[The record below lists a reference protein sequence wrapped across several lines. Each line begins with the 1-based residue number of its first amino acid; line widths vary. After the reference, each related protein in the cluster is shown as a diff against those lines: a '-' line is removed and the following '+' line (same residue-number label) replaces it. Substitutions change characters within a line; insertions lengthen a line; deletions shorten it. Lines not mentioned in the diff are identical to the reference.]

1 VAGKSAEKANDLAEL
16 NQPHLGQAK
25 DKLIKY
31 IRKALWA
38 EGLISCL
45 REHMQACEIN

>member
-1 VAGKSAEKANDLAEL
+1 VAGKSAEKASDLAEL

-31 IRKALWA
+31 IGKALWA
-38 EGLISCL
+38 EGRISWFRHL
-45 REHMQACEIN
+45 QVSEIN